1 MFLVVRQGVRS
12 LGGNDAET
20 RLTCQSQYKICTKRP
35 APRSTRLDRGSV
47 LRTVECGPKLQ
58 CRSACW
64 QEKSE
69 ITFGKVL
76 EGDLAFRTLTV
87 LFALLLPLA
96 NGRASF
102 RYHFQ
107 EMVMVERTQDLNRP
121 SRIGG
126 VNGWWFVQWDV
137 EIVLQVDILLE

>member
-1 MFLVVRQGVRS
+1 MSKSIQNLHEE
-12 LGGNDAET
+12 A
-20 RLTCQSQYKICTKRP
+20 
-35 APRSTRLDRGSV
+35 STSEHSFGRGSV
-47 LRTVECGPKLQ
+47 LRTVECGPGH
-58 CRSACW
+58 RRRTCW

-76 EGDLAFRTLTV
+76 EGDPAFRTLTV

-107 EMVMVERTQDLNRP
+107 EMVVVEGTQDLNRS

-137 EIVLQVDILLE
+137 GIVLQVDILLE